1 MPTFDR
7 DPLAAAGAA
16 STRAAPLVALL
27 LATGCGTL
35 EAAPPIATDLDGPAD
50 GFEVS
55 DGWVNGEMYGCG
67 WRRDNARFDDG
78 QLTLILDDQRS
89 RGRNYSCAEYR
100 TREHYGYGYY
110 ETRMRVTPAEGTVSA
125 FFTYTGEPF
134 ADPQDEIDFEFLG
147 RDTRYVQV
155 NYFVDGKGGHEKMID
170 LGFDAADGFHTYGF
184 DWQPDAIRWYVDCK
198 LVHEVTAAA
207 GPLPSVPGRIYLH
220 LWNGQGVDGWLGRF
234 RYPGE
239 PITATYD
246 YVRHEPGAGNAP
258 EGSGCAAAEAPS
270 VQAAVTE

>member
-7 DPLAAAGAA
+7 DLLNVGRRA
-16 STRAAPLVALL
+16 STRAAPFAALL

-35 EAAPPIATDLDGPAD
+35 EAAPPIATDLAAPAD

-67 WRRDNARFDDG
+67 WRRDNARFGDG

-89 RGRNYSCAEYR
+89 RGRNFS
-100 TREHYGYGYY
+100 YY
-110 ETRMRVTPAEGTVSA
+110 ETRMRVTPAPGTVTA
-125 FFTYTGEPF
+125 FVTYPGEPF
-134 ADPQDEIDFEFLG
+134 NDPQDEIDFEFLG

-155 NYFVDGKGGHEKMID
+155 NYFVNGRGGHEKMID

-184 DWQPDAIRWYVDCK
+184 DWQPDAIRWYVDCE
-198 LVHEVTAAA
+198 LVHEVTSAD
-207 GPLPSVPGRIYLH
+207 GPMPSVPGRIYLH
-220 LWNGQGVDGWLGRF
+220 LWNGQGVDDWLGRF

-246 YVRHEPGAGNAP
+246 YVRYQPGPGHAP
-258 EGSGCAAAEAPS
+258 SGPGCAADDAPS
-270 VQAAVTE
+270 VQASAAD